1 MSSITRSPV
10 VKVGILGPN
19 CVDVICACFVKLQ
32 VLGSDVCSRGDRLG
46 GPVFEILDDFAARK
60 GSSG

>member
-10 VKVGILGPN
+10 VKVGILGPDR
-19 CVDVICACFVKLQ
+19 VDVICTCSVELQ
-32 VLGSDVCSRGDRLG
+32 VLGSDVRCRGDRLG